1 MMRIRHGLILIL
13 GVLLAPIAA
22 CGITDPGHDTLSL
35 EVDSNDGSAI
45 RLITSYDFVVGLDE
59 DGLEIFFLNEA
70 DTTWVEPV
78 FRHDYDLNATG
89 RFYARAVEA
98 EDTMAVVSFRALVD
112 GDESFYRESVLTGNG
127 IQYYYRQAQP
137 NTVGLY
143 TRVRPRLLAT
153 LTAIRQPAILAI
165 SNPNP

>member
-1 MMRIRHGLILIL
+1 MMRIRHGFILIL

-22 CGITDPGHDTLSL
+22 CGITDPGHDTVSL
-35 EVDSNDGSAI
+35 EVDSDDGSAV
-45 RLITSYDFVVGLDE
+45 RLITSYDFVVALDE
-59 DGLEIFFLNEA
+59 DGLEIFYLNEA

-98 EDTMAVVSFRALVD
+98 EDTLAVVSLRALVD
-112 GDESFYRESVLTGNG
+112 GDESFYRQSVLTGNG
-127 IQYYYRQAQP
+127 IQYYYRQARP
-137 NTVGLY
+137 NTVGLH

-153 LTAIRQPAILAI
+153 LTAFGQPAIFRIFDL
-165 SNPNP
+165 NP